1 MLRSVIILRK
11 ECFAVSAA
19 ITFDT
24 YAFVKKLK
32 DAGMPEE
39 QAKILAETHN
49 ELIEERLA
57 TKRDLKER
65 ETNLRHEMKEMERR
79 LLIRLGGMMAA
90 SIAIV
95 AALVKLP

>member
-1 MLRSVIILRK
+1 M
-11 ECFAVSAA
+11 
-19 ITFDT
+19 TFDT

-32 DAGMPEE
+32 DADMPEE
-39 QAKILAETHN
+39 QAAILAETHTR
-49 ELIEERLA
+49 LIRKRWA
-57 TKRDLKER
+57 TKRDLNQL
-65 ETNLRHEMKEMERR
+65 ETNLRHNMQEMGMR

>member
-1 MLRSVIILRK
+1 M
-11 ECFAVSAA
+11 SAA

-39 QAKILAETHN
+39 QAKILAETHT

-57 TKRDLKER
+57 TKRDLKEL
-65 ETNLRHEMKEMERR
+65 ETNLRHEMKEMEMR